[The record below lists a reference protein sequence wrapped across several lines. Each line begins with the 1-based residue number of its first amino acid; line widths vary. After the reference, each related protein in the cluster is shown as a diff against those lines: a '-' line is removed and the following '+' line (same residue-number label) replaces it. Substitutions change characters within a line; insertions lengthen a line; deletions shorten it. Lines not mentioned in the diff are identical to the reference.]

1 MASFG
6 DLQKRVQQFLDGAST
21 SGEDQRM
28 AMQKK
33 LGELEEL
40 IRELHARP
48 HAAPGMHA
56 APAPEHL
63 VGEALAR
70 EGAALGLRVKLE
82 GIVEHK
88 EGQSELQL
96 CAAAAHAL
104 STKIGGEAKVTVQFA
119 RWLQPPSGQGRPKR
133 LMLGLGSEAMVRA
146 VLSLKGKPGTPSRL
160 AAGERVMSEYGAVE
174 MAVRNVLFDEVR
186 SYTGEGRAWVGRN
199 RMFVNG
205 QPKPLSEQAVKAGME
220 ALGRPSAR
228 PAAQRAA
235 KKGVGRRSD
244 TTWCQTGGTLLPR

>member
-1 MASFG
+1 M
-6 DLQKRVQQFLDGAST
+6 QKRVQEFLDGASS
-21 SGEDQRM
+21 SGEDHRV
-28 AMQKK
+28 AMQQQ
-33 LGELEEL
+33 LAEMMGQL
-40 IRELHARP
+40 RELRARP
-48 HAAPGMHA
+48 HATPGMHA

-82 GIVEHK
+82 GIVEHM

-104 STKIGGEAKVTVQFA
+104 STKIGGGAQVTVQFA

-205 QPKPLSEQAVKAGME
+205 QPKPLSERAVKAGME
-220 ALGRPSAR
+220 ALGRPPRTR
-228 PAAQRAA
+228 PAPQRA
-235 KKGVGRRSD
+235 
-244 TTWCQTGGTLLPR
+244 QPRV